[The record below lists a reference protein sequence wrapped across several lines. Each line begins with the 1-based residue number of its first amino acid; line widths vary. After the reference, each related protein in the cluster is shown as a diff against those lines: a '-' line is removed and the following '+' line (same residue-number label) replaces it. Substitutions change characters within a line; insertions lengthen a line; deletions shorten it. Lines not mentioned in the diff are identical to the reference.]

1 MQTQN
6 NYTNPEW
13 RRVGFPGGSD
23 CKESTCNVGD
33 LGLIPVLGRFPREEN
48 GYPVQFLAWRIPMD
62 RGAWQVPY
70 SPWGHKE
77 SDAAE

>member
-33 LGLIPVLGRFPREEN
+33 LGLIPALGRFPREEN
-48 GYPVQFLAWRIPMD
+48 GYPVQYSGLENSHGQRSLAGSIQSMGSQRV
-62 RGAWQVPY
+62 RC
-70 SPWGHKE
+70 S
-77 SDAAE
+77 